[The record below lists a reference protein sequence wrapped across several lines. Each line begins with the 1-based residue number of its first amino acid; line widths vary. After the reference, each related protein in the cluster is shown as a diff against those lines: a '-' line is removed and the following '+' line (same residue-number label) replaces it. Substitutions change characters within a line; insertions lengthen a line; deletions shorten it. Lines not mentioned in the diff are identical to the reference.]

1 MNYHPNLALVF
12 VGILGLL
19 SFVIFP
25 VAKAQ
30 QDSLE
35 LGSIEVTQDGNRFD
49 VMTAVSNGGS
59 VTGIQ
64 VFPEYGS
71 ILISVETGSQDE
83 DSQLRIVL
91 PRDLID
97 SRDQDTDSKFD
108 VIVEGEPTEYTELRV
123 TDAAR
128 EIEVP
133 LPGGTSQVEI
143 FGSQIVPE
151 FPVAFLA
158 AIVTFA
164 IMIANI
170 TILRMK
176 LIRVP

>member
-1 MNYHPNLALVF
+1 MKYRPNLALVC

-19 SFVIFP
+19 SFVIVP
-25 VAKAQ
+25 VANAQ
-30 QDSLE
+30 QDTQE
-35 LGSIEVTQDGNRFD
+35 LRPTEVTQDGNRFN

-71 ILISVETGSQDE
+71 ILISIETGSEDE

-108 VIVEGEPTEYTELRV
+108 VIVEGKPTEYTEVRA
-123 TDAAR
+123 TDASR
-128 EIEVP
+128 ELEVP

-143 FGSQIVPE
+143 FGSHIVPE
-151 FPVAFLA
+151 FPVAFLVG
-158 AIVTFA
+158 IVTFA

-170 TILRMK
+170 TVLRMK
-176 LIRVP
+176 LIRIH